1 MLIYMSN
8 ATQEGAPMS
17 LHSVSVAGVVVRE
30 DGRVLAIRRAD
41 NGAWEAPGGVLELDE
56 RPEDGACREV
66 LEETGIKVNPVR
78 LTGVYKNMTRGVVAL
93 VFRCRMTGGS
103 EQTSEESTAVRWL
116 TREEVPALMTE
127 AYAVRVL
134 DALDDAGTQVRAHD
148 GRRLLDAGQDAGS
161 GA

>member
-8 ATQEGAPMS
+8 ATQEGASMS

-30 DGRVLAIRRAD
+30 DGRVLVIRRAD

-66 LEETGIKVNPVR
+66 LEETGIKVDAVR
-78 LTGVYKNMTRGVVAL
+78 LTGVYKNMARGVVAL
-93 VFRCRMTGGS
+93 VFLCRPVGGQ
-103 EQTSEESTAVRWL
+103 ERTSGESTAVCWFSRG
-116 TREEVPALMTE
+116 EVETHMVE

-134 DALDDAGTQVRAHD
+134 DALDSQAPPVRAHD
-148 GRRLLDAGQDAGS
+148 GRRVLGGLAGP
-161 GA
+161 